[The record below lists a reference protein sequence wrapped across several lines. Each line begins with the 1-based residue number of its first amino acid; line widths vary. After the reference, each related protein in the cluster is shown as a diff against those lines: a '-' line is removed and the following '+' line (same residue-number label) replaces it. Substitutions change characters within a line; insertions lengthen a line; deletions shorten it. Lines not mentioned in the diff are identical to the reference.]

1 MLLPENPEDG
11 GKKERRVRF
20 FFALLVKVFTPL
32 LVRAMCQSL
41 SSVVGVLVVYLIQ
54 RFSFGTQQE
63 QGLTHVLYISLIQG
77 LFNAIIYFRR
87 RFADLIKDGKSLAFV
102 KRLPMIRE
110 WIQNNRSQ
118 RSDSNTMSS
127 DSRPRPPPQQ
137 EQQEQPVQ
145 EDDGA
150 RLQENSSPVA
160 ISDPVHTTTG
170 CENGGTASVNV
181 AADDPRGDDVLAT
194 CNERQCTSS

>member
-87 RFADLIKDGKSLAFV
+87 RFADLIKDGKVWPL
-102 KRLPMIRE
+102 
-110 WIQNNRSQ
+110 
-118 RSDSNTMSS
+118 SNVF
-127 DSRPRPPPQQ
+127 Q
-137 EQQEQPVQ
+137 
-145 EDDGA
+145 
-150 RLQENSSPVA
+150 
-160 ISDPVHTTTG
+160 
-170 CENGGTASVNV
+170 
-181 AADDPRGDDVLAT
+181 
-194 CNERQCTSS
+194 